1 MEVSDDHVV
10 VEDKTEETHEQ
21 EEVQEEAPQQQQLN
35 GKKISWPKLP
45 RYDSLDIESRSVPD
59 HAHAH
64 ASKVSP
70 FPTHY

>member
-10 VEDKTEETHEQ
+10 VEDETEVTHHEQ
-21 EEVQEEAPQQQQLN
+21 DESPQQQQLN
-35 GKKISWPKLP
+35 DKKISWPKL
-45 RYDSLDIESRSVPD
+45 RSYDSLDIESRSVPD

-70 FPTHY
+70 FPIH